1 MSDIKI
7 IIQARTGSTR
17 LPQKMILPFF
27 GDEGVFSLIL
37 NRITNAIDKD
47 DVILATSVNRNNDV
61 LAQIAGEHGI
71 NCYRGSEN
79 DVLQRFID
87 AANEFGAKKII
98 RVCADNPFLD
108 VAYLTTLIA
117 NFERSDADYL
127 AYSTSTGWPTI
138 KTHYGFWAEAM
149 TLNALRKVKKLTDE
163 SLYHEHVTNF
173 IYANPEIFNVQ
184 FMKIPMNIEK
194 HDDIRLTMDTQ
205 ADFDM
210 QKEIF
215 NEIYSKNQRFNAED
229 VVAYLVENERYFEK
243 MKVEIEK
250 NKK

>member
-1 MSDIKI
+1 MSEIKI

-17 LPQKMILPFF
+17 LPQKMILPFY

-37 NRITNAIDKD
+37 NRITNEIDRE
-47 DVILATSVNRNNDV
+47 DVILATSVNPNNDV
-61 LAQIAGEHGI
+61 LEQIACEHGI
-71 NCYRGSEN
+71 KCYRGSEN

-87 AANEFGAKKII
+87 AATEFGAKRII

-108 VAYLTTLIA
+108 IEYLKILIE
-117 NFERSDADYL
+117 NFENSDADYL

-138 KTHYGFWAEAM
+138 KTHYGFWAEAV
-149 TLNALRKVKKLTDE
+149 TLNALRKVKELTDE

-184 FMKIPMNIEK
+184 FMKIPMNVEK
-194 HDDIRLTMDTQ
+194 HDNIRLTMDTQ

-215 NEIYSKNQRFNAED
+215 NEIYSRNKKFNAED
-229 VVAYLVENERYFEK
+229 VVSYLVENQHYFEK
-243 MKVEIEK
+243 MKIEIEK
-250 NKK
+250 NRK

>member
-27 GDEGVFSLIL
+27 EGEGVFSLIL
-37 NRITNAIDKD
+37 SRITRRIEKNN
-47 DVILATSVNRNNDV
+47 VILATSVNPNNDV
-61 LAQIAGEHGI
+61 LADIAKKHGVH
-71 NCYRGSEN
+71 CYRGSEN

-87 AANEFGAKKII
+87 AANHFGAEKIV

-108 VAYLTTLIA
+108 MDSIALLI
-117 NFERSDADYL
+117 NEFEQSDADYL
-127 AYSTSTGWPTI
+127 AFSTSTGWPTI
-138 KTHYGFWAEAM
+138 KTHYGFWAEAV
-149 TLNALRKVKKLTDE
+149 TVKALQKVKELTDE

-173 IYANPEIFNVQ
+173 IYANPEIFKVK
-184 FMKIPMNIEK
+184 FIKIPMEIEK

-205 ADFDM
+205 VDFDM
-210 QKEIF
+210 QKEIV
-215 NEIYSKNQRFNAED
+215 NGVYTANRDFNAMD
-229 VVAYLVENERYFEK
+229 VVDYLMDNKQYFEK
-243 MKVEIEK
+243 MKLEIEK